1 MVANAKARARFI
13 AAGVQLCDEHDFD
26 GVDYNW
32 EYPGYDFRSG
42 YQAEAQV
49 VADYRGLAALVRET
63 KAATGWGGRTLSLA
77 YYPDVRQ
84 ERLLADIVLGD
95 DPAVVDWLHAMAYDQ
110 GQGHHSSFLFAE
122 KVCMLSQRHCHLRL
136 PLLPPLSF
144 LFSPAFPHAGRAT
157 QPSGSLQRAVK
168 AGPPT
173 ISSYRSGTCCMH
185 CHIQLCTGCRA
196 SAGVA
201 PSRRQGDSWPPV
213 LRPAH
218 GLRRLG
224 NVRGHPPAA
233 GRPTTGAATERY
245 RTAGA
250 TQLR

>member
-13 AAGVQLCDEHDFD
+13 AAVVQLCDEHDFD

-122 KVCMLSQRHCHLRL
+122 KVCMLSQRHCHIRL
-136 PLLPPLSF
+136 HFLSPPLSF
-144 LFSPAFPHAGRAT
+144 LFSPAFPHADRAT
-157 QPSGSLQRAVK
+157 QPSGSLQRAVN

-173 ISSYRSGTCCMH
+173 IS
-185 CHIQLCTGCRA
+185 
-196 SAGVA
+196 
-201 PSRRQGDSWPPV
+201 
-213 LRPAH
+213 
-218 GLRRLG
+218 
-224 NVRGHPPAA
+224 
-233 GRPTTGAATERY
+233 
-245 RTAGA
+245 
-250 TQLR
+250 